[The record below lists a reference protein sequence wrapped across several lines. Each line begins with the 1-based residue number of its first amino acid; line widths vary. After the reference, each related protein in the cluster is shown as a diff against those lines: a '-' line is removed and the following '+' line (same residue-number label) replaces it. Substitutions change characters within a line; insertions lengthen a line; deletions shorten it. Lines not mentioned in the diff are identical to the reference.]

1 MFEYKKLKEENMDLR
16 FENEELKLSKDI
28 SERRNIEYARLFK
41 KISEEVNKNQLNSVI
56 NLQNKIKS
64 MLTNFDTTLTY

>member
-1 MFEYKKLKEENMDLR
+1 MFEYKKLKKENMDLR
-16 FENEELKLSKDI
+16 FENEELKFSKDI

-41 KISEEVNKNQLNSVI
+41 KISEEVNKNQLNSVV

-64 MLTNFDTTLTY
+64 MLTNFDRPLTY